1 MGNSLGHERM
11 HKKIGLLGGTFD
23 PIHFGH
29 INLAI
34 ELREKRELDEV
45 WFIPAHVN
53 PHKTDKIST
62 SATHRKNMLELAIQ
76 GCPGFLINEI
86 EMDRDPPSYTI
97 DTICALLKE
106 DFHQRQYYLLMG
118 EDALCSFA
126 QWHQPEEIVRLVPLL
141 IGSRFLERPCPELI
155 DQPLIREA
163 VKKGWTKTHM
173 MDISG
178 TELRLRLAQGCY
190 CGHLIPAAVL
200 AYIDE
205 NQLYEQ

>member
-1 MGNSLGHERM
+1 M

-34 ELREKRELDEV
+34 ELKEKRQLDEV

-53 PHKTDKIST
+53 PHKTDSMPA
-62 SATHRKNMLELAIQ
+62 SAEHRKNMLQLAIQ

-86 EMDRDPPSYTI
+86 EMHRSPPSYTI
-97 DTICALLKE
+97 DTIRALLA
-106 DFHQRQYYLLMG
+106 DDVNTPQQRQYYLLMG
-118 EDALCSFA
+118 EDALCNFA

-141 IGSRFLERPCPELI
+141 IGSRFLEHPCDQLS

-178 TELRLRLAQGCY
+178 TELRLRIAQGGY
-190 CGHLIPAAVL
+190 CGHLLPVSVL
-200 AYIDE
+200 AYIRE
-205 NQLYEQ
+205 NQLYKSQE